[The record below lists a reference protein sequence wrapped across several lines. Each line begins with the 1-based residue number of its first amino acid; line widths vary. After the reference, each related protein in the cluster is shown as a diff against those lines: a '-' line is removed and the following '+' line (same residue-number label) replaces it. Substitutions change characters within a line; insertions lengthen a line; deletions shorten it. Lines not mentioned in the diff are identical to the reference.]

1 MGNGL
6 LAFAAGLG
14 SGYLTAKQR
23 GLEQQAL
30 EEERAMRRVAFENQQ
45 DEVIRLKRER
55 ASLADAGKLATVN
68 PDGAVLSL
76 ADGTQTAYGDAGAAN
91 SDFRQ
96 LRSADAATGNQTL
109 ATTPIPPVPATPDRP
124 ASLSDGTMPQAPV
137 SAPVVNNKAYGT
149 LADANAAAA
158 ALNTPE
164 AIVARQAAALNAMG
178 HPERASA
185 LVAGAKQAK
194 LADYQLSTAQTNHL
208 NEIANQKIADR
219 AAANGGDWFKTQA
232 DILTETSVGGLEGS
246 KGTPRPSADGK
257 TMQIVLTRPDGTERV
272 FRQYSNDDQGQMRAQ
287 QDLMHAN
294 PAVKMQWLYERAT
307 TDHAQ
312 KNFDR
317 IHTESERHNK
327 AVEDSKAATDANR
340 LEIAGLKLAHQQ
352 SLADRKNSVDR
363 MSEADKMTM
372 ANINKQRDVIH
383 AAIVKATAEGQWD
396 PNSDGSKDL
405 QIQQLVLDQKQ
416 RDLYAKYESSKPTPD
431 PAGVRTA
438 KDNPK
443 NSEKAS
449 PTSLPPKGP
458 DAATP
463 SLAQSITPPA
473 KGTVPSYESWL
484 KAKKQKDEM
493 VSAAAKMSAERRDF
507 YLRDRLPEIEKQI
520 EFHKNYK
527 TY

>member
-23 GLEQQAL
+23 GLDQQAL

-45 DEVIRLKRER
+45 DEVTRLKRDR

-96 LRSADAATGNQTL
+96 FRSADAATGNQTL
-109 ATTPIPPVPATPDRP
+109 ATTPIPAVPATPDQP
-124 ASLSDGTMPQAPV
+124 ASLADGTMPQAPQ

-149 LADANAAAA
+149 LADANTAAAT
-158 ALNTPE
+158 LNAPE

-178 HPERASA
+178 QPEKAAA

-194 LADYQLSTAQTNHL
+194 LTDYQLSTAQTNHL
-208 NEIANQKIADR
+208 NELANQKITDR

-232 DILTETSVGGLEGS
+232 DILTETGVGGLA
-246 KGTPRPSADGK
+246 GTKAAPKLSADGK
-257 TMQIVLTRPDGTERV
+257 TVQIVLTRPDGTEKV
-272 FRQYSNDDQGQMRAQ
+272 LRQYGNDDRGQMRAQ
-287 QDLMHAN
+287 QDLMQVN
-294 PAVKMQWLYERAT
+294 PTVKMQWLHERAT
-307 TDHAQ
+307 TDQAQ

-317 IHTESERHNK
+317 THSESERHNK
-327 AVEDSKAATDANR
+327 ATEDSKAATDANR
-340 LEIAGLKLAHQQ
+340 LEIAGLRLSHQQ
-352 SLADRKNSVDR
+352 SLADSKKGVDR
-363 MSEADKMTM
+363 MSEADKMTL

-396 PNSDGSKDL
+396 PNSAGAKNLTL
-405 QIQQLVLDQKQ
+405 QQFSLDQKQ

-431 PAGVRTA
+431 PAMV
-438 KDNPK
+438 
-443 NSEKAS
+443 
-449 PTSLPPKGP
+449 KG

-463 SLAQSITPPA
+463 KKAASINPPSPPPKKSGSEAPSLANTITSAPKEQTPN
-473 KGTVPSYESWL
+473 YEAWL
-484 KAKKQKDEM
+484 KAKEQKDEI
-493 VSAAAKMSAERRDF
+493 VSAAAKMSAERRDL
-507 YLRDRLPEIEKQI
+507 YLSNRLPEIEKQI
-520 EFHKNYK
+520 EFHKNYR